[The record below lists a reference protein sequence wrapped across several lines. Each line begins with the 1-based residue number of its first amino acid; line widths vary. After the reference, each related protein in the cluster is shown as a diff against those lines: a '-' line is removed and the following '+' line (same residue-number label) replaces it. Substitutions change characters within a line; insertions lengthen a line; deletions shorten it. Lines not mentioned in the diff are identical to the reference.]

1 MSDDAVRYLVLVMR
15 GPGFDPALLPQHVA
29 FLAALRTQALLELA
43 GGFEGRSG
51 GAYLLRGVAD
61 LAAAEAI
68 DVADPLVANGASTA
82 HVRGWQAH

>member
-15 GPGFDPALLPQHVA
+15 RPGFDPVLLPQHAA
-29 FLAALRTQALLELA
+29 FLAGLRTQGLLELA
-43 GGFEGRSG
+43 GGFDDRSG

-68 DVADPLVANGASTA
+68 AAADPLVVGGASTA
-82 HVRGWQAH
+82 HVRGWRAH